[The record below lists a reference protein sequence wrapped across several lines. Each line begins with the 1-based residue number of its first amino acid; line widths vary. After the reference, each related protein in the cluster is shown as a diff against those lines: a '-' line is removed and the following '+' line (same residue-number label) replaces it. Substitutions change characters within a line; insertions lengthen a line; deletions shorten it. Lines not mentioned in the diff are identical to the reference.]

1 VLAPIAGGESNPSS
15 RPHSVYTNTLE
26 QGGDQPGAQPQGGEG
41 EKKRDLYRPYSQII
55 ESNHRNEITNN
66 KVQKKHEIKSS
77 IYQEDQGL
85 TLKSRNRF
93 PFVLN

>member
-55 ESNHRNEITNN
+55 ESNHRNEITKK
-66 KVQKKHEIKSS
+66 KVQKMK
-77 IYQEDQGL
+77 
-85 TLKSRNRF
+85 
-93 PFVLN
+93 